1 MWYPICRE
9 SAQRRNSIFQ
19 AVKGAIQKVSIKLSN
34 AKDPNKVIKQF
45 IDNTTI

>member
-19 AVKGAIQKVSIKLSN
+19 AVKGAIQKV
-34 AKDPNKVIKQF
+34 IKQF
-45 IDNTTI
+45 IDNTT